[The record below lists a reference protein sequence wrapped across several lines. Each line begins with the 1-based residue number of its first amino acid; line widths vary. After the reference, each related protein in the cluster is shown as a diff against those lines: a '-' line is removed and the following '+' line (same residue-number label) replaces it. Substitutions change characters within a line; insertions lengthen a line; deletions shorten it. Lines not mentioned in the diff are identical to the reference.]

1 MTVPEIDVTALA
13 DLHAAGATVI
23 DVRNPDEYEAG
34 HVPGA
39 TLIPLPEI
47 PDRVGE
53 IPLGEPVYLICAVG
67 GRSMR
72 AAEFLAAQGA
82 DVTNIAGG
90 TKGWIAAGLPT
101 TAGDQP

>member
-13 DLHAAGATVI
+13 ALHAAGATVI

-39 TLIPLPEI
+39 RLIPLPEV
-47 PDRVGE
+47 PERVAE

-72 AAEFLAAQGA
+72 AAEFLTAQGA